1 MRKQIRRFFSAVC
14 FGMVLM
20 GCILGLTPLQGD
32 EYKAEWTDLDG
43 YPYQAVWI
51 GTSHIHNGIIPQM
64 LYNEYGLETF
74 SMATS
79 AQTSLHSLSI
89 LQDLDYVGADPE
101 LVILDVFSF
110 LRPYTDTS
118 KQYNQSL
125 SSTYK
130 ENLTDSEKQYMYM
143 FSSANIRHMLE
154 SSPRKY
160 LRILGEKELSV
171 PIQYYFPLAYSHS
184 QYLRMDRSNYEPLET
199 RFSRHKNYTL
209 CTNSQVFA
217 NPFVQTLPEEKH
229 VSLNEQCK
237 KTFLQIVDF
246 CKSKDYELLLTAFP
260 YCATVEERILLD
272 DLEQLAVQNGI
283 NFLSME
289 AISEGAGID
298 WNTDFYDKGHSNY
311 RGASKLTR
319 FFGAYLKDTYG
330 LEDRRETPNADS
342 PFLIHPKAYEIGA
355 VLDSFR
361 YQPYSLKDYLEA
373 LTILDDSYLLLFTTG
388 TLGGLDIRPEAAE
401 ALRRLNIQLPQEI
414 PPEGFV
420 LMQAGTPS
428 TVLAQSFSGS
438 EPLYASVDQTTFR
451 LSAYEGSLSVN
462 HEVVSGSWQDS
473 TLVVYDR
480 AAQCAVES
488 ISLNCEVDEPV
499 QRLIP

>member
-1 MRKQIRRFFSAVC
+1 
-14 FGMVLM
+14 MVLM

-51 GTSHIHNGIIPQM
+51 GTSHIRNGIIPQM

-79 AQTSLHSLSI
+79 AQTSQHSLSI
-89 LQDLDYVGADPE
+89 LQDLNYVGADPE
-101 LVILDVFSF
+101 VVILDVFSF

-130 ENLTDSEKQYMYM
+130 ENLTDSEKQHMYM

-171 PIQYYFPLAYSHS
+171 PIQYYFPLSYSHS

-199 RFSRHKNYTL
+199 CFSRHKNYTPRTDSL
-209 CTNSQVFA
+209 PLADPLAQ
-217 NPFVQTLPEEKH
+217 PLPEEKR
-229 VSLNEQCK
+229 VTFNEQCK
-237 KTFLQIVDF
+237 KILLQIFDF
-246 CKSKDYELLLTAFP
+246 CKARNYKLLLTVFP
-260 YCATVEERILLD
+260 YQVTIEERIVLKEV
-272 DLEQLAVQNGI
+272 EQLAAQNGV

-289 AISEGAGID
+289 TISEEAGID
-298 WNTDFYDKGHSNY
+298 WNTDFYDKGHTNY
-311 RGASKLTR
+311 CGASKLTR
-319 FFGAYLKDTYG
+319 FFGGYLKDTYE
-330 LEDRRETPNADS
+330 LEDRRETSNPES
-342 PFLIHPKAYEIGA
+342 PFLIHPKAYEISA

-361 YQPYSLKDYLEA
+361 YQPHSLKDYLEA

-414 PPEGFV
+414 PPEGFA

-428 TVLAQSFSGS
+428 TVLAQSFNGS
-438 EPLYASVDQTTFR
+438 EPLYASVDQTSFR
-451 LSAYEGSLSVN
+451 LSAYEGSIRVN
-462 HEVVSGSWQDS
+462 HAIVSGDWQSS

-488 ISLNCEVDEPV
+488 ISLNSEVDEPV
-499 QRLIP
+499 GRLIW